1 LSFPERHRAS
11 DVALNLLTSM
21 TATNTLPVLDPLAA
35 FVDVGSEHM
44 HVSIAGGPPEVFG
57 TFTTEL
63 HRLRDWLKERGVK
76 SVAMEATGVYWLP
89 LYGVLEAADFKVSMV
104 NGKQTRNLPG
114 RKTDMKDCQWGATLH
129 AHGLLQAGFVPPAQI
144 RRLQDYLR
152 LRADHLTSAAANVQ
166 HQQKALE
173 RMNVKLHDVISS
185 LVGASGIKVIEAIL
199 AGERDPDR
207 LLALC
212 DVQIQNKKAQR
223 VKESLRG
230 TWAEEHLFA
239 LRQAVENWQH
249 YQRQI
254 AACDRQMEVVLRQ
267 ISGPDDPGKPEVKAK
282 AIKRAGV
289 NAPQIGDLHQL
300 LAKLCGGKDLTVLPA
315 HTDYSLLQLIGEVGL
330 DLNQWRTEKHFAA
343 WLGLAPGSHQSGK
356 RKGSVRR
363 KRNRAGRL
371 FCVMARSL
379 ARSKHIA
386 LGGFYRRM
394 AGRRGGL
401 VATMA
406 LAHKLAVLFWRVM
419 VKGLNYAEAGLKA
432 YEEQVLETKRRAL
445 CRLAKQLG
453 RVVLP
458 SLAELQTAES

>member
-1 LSFPERHRAS
+1 LDGAFKLK
-11 DVALNLLTSM
+11 VNM
-21 TATNTLPVLDPLAA
+21 TATSVLAVLDPLAA

-57 TFTTEL
+57 TVTGEL
-63 HRLRDWLKERGVK
+63 HRLRDWLQERGVK

-89 LYGVLEAADFKVSMV
+89 LYGVLEAAGFQVSMV

-114 RKTDMKDCQWGATLH
+114 RKTDMKDCQWGATLQ

-152 LRADHLTSAAANVQ
+152 LRADHLSSAAACVQ

-185 LVGASGIKVIEAIL
+185 LVGESGIRVIQAIL
-199 AGERDPDR
+199 AGERSPER

-212 DVQIQNKKAQR
+212 DVRIQNKKAQR

-254 AACDRQMEVVLRQ
+254 AACDRQIEAVLHEMSALDQ
-267 ISGPDDPGKPEVKAK
+267 PHDKEVKTSPL
-282 AIKRAGV
+282 KRTGA
-289 NAPQIGDLHQL
+289 NAPQIEGLHKI

-315 HTDYSLLQLIGEVGL
+315 HTDYSLLQLIGEVGT
-330 DLNQWRTEKHFAA
+330 DLGKWPTEQHFTA

-356 RKGSVRR
+356 RNGSVRR

-371 FCVMARSL
+371 FCLMARSL
-379 ARSKHIA
+379 ARSKNIA
-386 LGGFYRRM
+386 LGGFYRRL
-394 AGRRGGL
+394 AARRGGL
-401 VATMA
+401 VANLA
-406 LAHKLAVLFWRVM
+406 LARKLAALFWRVM
-419 VKGLNYAEAGLKA
+419 VKGLDYAESGLKA

-445 CRLAKQLG
+445 CHLAKQLG

-458 SLAELQTAES
+458 SLAELQTVKN